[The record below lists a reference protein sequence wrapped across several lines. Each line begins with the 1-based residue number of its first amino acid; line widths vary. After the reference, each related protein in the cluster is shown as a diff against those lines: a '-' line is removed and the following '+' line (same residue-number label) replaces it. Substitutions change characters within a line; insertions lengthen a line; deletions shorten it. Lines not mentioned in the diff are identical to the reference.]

1 MVCFNCSLVYTMH
14 FVLIRFLLGDM
25 ADKTKWA
32 KMLKILQKYEVNATT
47 TYVHTLFLLA
57 TY

>member
-47 TYVHTLFLLA
+47 T
-57 TY
+57 